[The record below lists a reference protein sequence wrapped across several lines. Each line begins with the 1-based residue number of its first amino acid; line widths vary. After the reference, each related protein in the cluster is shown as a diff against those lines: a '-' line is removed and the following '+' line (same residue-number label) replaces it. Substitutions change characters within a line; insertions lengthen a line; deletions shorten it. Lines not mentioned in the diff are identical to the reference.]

1 MSEKMASRQYFKGFA
16 LLAMLM
22 TNPGLTWGQESTTPT
37 PEESTTP
44 MPAGEY
50 HPNARSECRP
60 NVPRYRHER
69 GYHDSGIHTADRDSA
84 PLQHCTVGLDDGG
97 YHRQPA
103 AMANANYSVPQRHD
117 KHDLSTELGFVCP
130 VHPHP
135 KQISCRQFTC
145 NESQCYSIF
154 INQTAMPCNANF
166 SYCQLQR
173 VAYMSYTVG
182 CSANCTTTPCT
193 NQTQTGC
200 SVGCCNT
207 TDCLN
212 VTMST
217 MVPTTAA
224 PTTTKTTTK
233 APTTTTQGSNGKKCN
248 QLTCTGETCY
258 TQASQKTLVVAC
270 LGGQDYCQLKKT
282 VAGAVMTWKAGCS
295 GDCRKDTPCS
305 STAVD
310 CTQECCNATL
320 ASSCLKLDGTLN
332 IPGSASSPALG
343 PAPCCWPPPCWPGCS
358 RRSSTFSN
366 RGN

>member
-22 TNPGLTWGQESTTPT
+22 TNPGLTWGQDSTSPT
-37 PEESTTP
+37 PEEGTTP
-44 MPAGEY
+44 MPAASAAPTSPDTATSAGTTI
-50 HPNARSECRP
+50 PGSTPPTGTPPPSSTSPSASASATPTPTATAVSTTTGSGNTNAATTASGY
-60 NVPRYRHER
+60 NVTMT
-69 GYHDSGIHTADRDSA
+69 S
-84 PLQHCTVGLDDGG
+84 
-97 YHRQPA
+97 
-103 AMANANYSVPQRHD
+103 M
-117 KHDLSTELGFVCP
+117 
-130 VHPHP
+130 
-135 KQISCRQFTC
+135 ISCRQFTC

-154 INQTAMPCNANF
+154 INQTATPCNANF

-270 LGGQDYCQLKKT
+270 LVGQDYCQLKKT

-332 IPGSASSPALG
+332 IPGSASGPALG
-343 PAPCCWPPPCWPGCS
+343 PAPLLLAHALLAWLLAS
-358 RRSSTFSN
+358 QFHVQ
-366 RGN
+366 